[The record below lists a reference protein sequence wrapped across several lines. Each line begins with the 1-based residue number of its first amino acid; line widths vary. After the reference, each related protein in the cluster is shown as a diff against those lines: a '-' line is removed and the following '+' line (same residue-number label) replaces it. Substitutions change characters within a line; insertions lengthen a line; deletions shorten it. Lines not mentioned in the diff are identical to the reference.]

1 MKLSK
6 LGLSLGLIYFLM
18 IVVCVIWGNTFMD
31 PKSKFVILQLPL
43 TLQMAGLHEI
53 GILKYFSTN
62 TSWLMVYI
70 VIGIPTLLLF
80 YLIGYF
86 IEKTFLR
93 VMVLTKK

>member
-1 MKLSK
+1 
-6 LGLSLGLIYFLM
+6 
-18 IVVCVIWGNTFMD
+18 
-31 PKSKFVILQLPL
+31 
-43 TLQMAGLHEI
+43 
-53 GILKYFSTN
+53 
-62 TSWLMVYI
+62 MVYI